1 MLSKNEIKDIQSL
14 GHKKSRDAGGLFVAE
29 GPKLV
34 EELLAARSA
43 DIVCIYALE
52 EWAEGH
58 KPLNV
63 PVKTITATE
72 LERISQLTTPH
83 EVLAVVK
90 QFKLPA
96 KQWKEGWTLLL
107 DGIHDPGNLG
117 TIIRLA
123 DWFGIRQIIC
133 SEDTADCYNPK
144 VVQASMGSIARVHIY
159 YEAAEAIL
167 QTAKLPV
174 YAASLDGKDLRKMRF
189 PEAGILLIGN
199 EASGISAGLL
209 AQVQEKIMIP
219 RIGSAE
225 SLNAAVATGILLWEL
240 RK

>member
-14 GHKKSRDAGGLFVAE
+14 GHKKSRDAGGLFIAE

-34 EELLAARSA
+34 EELLAERSA

-52 EWAEGH
+52 DWAERH
-58 KPLNV
+58 KQLSV
-63 PVKTITATE
+63 PVKTITSIE

-107 DGIHDPGNLG
+107 DGIRDPGNLG

-123 DWFGIRQIIC
+123 DWFGIRQIVC

-144 VVQASMGSIARVHIY
+144 VVQASMGSITRVQIY
-159 YEAAEAIL
+159 YDVLDAVLASAA
-167 QTAKLPV
+167 LPV
-174 YAASLDGKDLRKMRF
+174 YAASLNGKDLRKIRF

-199 EASGISAGLL
+199 EASGIRAGLL
-209 AQVQEKIMIP
+209 SQVQEKIMIP
-219 RIGSAE
+219 RIGNAE